1 MRAIIVHS
9 PGGPE
14 QLKLEEVPRPAIG
27 PGQVLVKVAAIGVN
41 FIDIYHRTGLYKSDW
56 PASLGL
62 EGAGTVESVGPDVTQ
77 WKAGDR
83 VAWAMARGSY
93 AEYVAAPAN
102 QLIRMP
108 DTLDFPSAAATMLQ
122 GMTAHY
128 LTHSTWPLKQGE
140 TALIHA
146 AAGGTGRL
154 VVQMAKLRGARVLA
168 VVSTDEKA
176 KVAREAGAD
185 EVIVYTRQ
193 DFETEVKRL
202 TDGKGVDVVY
212 DSVGASTFQK
222 SLNVIRRR
230 GMMVTFGNASGPV
243 PPVEPL
249 LLSQK
254 GSLFLT
260 RPTLF
265 DYTATR
271 EELEWRATDVLNWVA
286 AGKLKLQIG
295 ATYPLANAADAHRAL
310 EGRKTTGKLL
320 LTP

>member
-108 DTLDFPSAAATMLQ
+108 DTLDFPSAAAAMLQ

-243 PPVEPL
+243 PPVHPL

>member
-108 DTLDFPSAAATMLQ
+108 DTLDFPSAAAAMLQ